1 MPHSVYSRTFQK
13 AAELAG
19 GLKKLAREL
28 RVPIAEIE
36 KWIADREA
44 PPMPTFLKAVDFV
57 LDETPPPSASEPA
70 DPPVAHDCAAEGGS
84 YRA

>member
-1 MPHSVYSRTFQK
+1 MPGSVYSRTFQK

-28 RVPIAEIE
+28 RVPTAELE

-44 PPMPTFLKAVDFV
+44 PPTPTFLKVVDFV
-57 LDETPPPSASEPA
+57 LDETSPAASEPA
-70 DPPVAHDCAAEGGS
+70 DPPAAHDCAAEGGY
-84 YRA
+84 YRP